1 MPQQQAKWCDVMQR
15 PISIAMT
22 LSVVIHL
29 AFLMAA
35 EWLLSDQVDAS
46 VSNPLLLVII
56 QPPEAQEGF
65 SANES
70 FSQPLRNKSVPSQ
83 DWVIRFHKAG
93 SATHI

>member
-1 MPQQQAKWCDVMQR
+1 MHSQGVRTMPQQQAKWCDVMQR

-35 EWLLSDQVDAS
+35 EWLLSDQADAP

-65 SANES
+65 SANEKHVAPATNS
-70 FSQPLRNKSVPSQ
+70 
-83 DWVIRFHKAG
+83 
-93 SATHI
+93 SAVSHGCRL